1 MAGLNFKLEPTFN
14 RGYFDL
20 QYGLHRQIEEGQDV
34 IYFNYRLNGRNMW
47 ESSNSWTKHKPL
59 FIADSGNADGAA
71 YVARTGA
78 IYKNHSLN
86 TKDGSGGGIKQYRQQ
101 GGLYGGTW
109 ELWESFVAYENA
121 EQIEKG
127 EIPTHTKWSSYLSFM
142 GGYDIGGWFGTDRT
156 IMMTGYAAISGLS
169 TTIAPIAYSE
179 SQKDMLMWSFYG
191 QFEPS
196 VAVTPTFH
204 MVGILGLETFRAENA
219 YITKSVT
226 ANINKTTDLY
236 KTQAY
241 GTLYYEKAPI
251 NYVETAL
258 GVGFDWD
265 FADRAGLHVRYKWMT
280 HSDEVISKNDW
291 HSHYI
296 SAEAKAWF

>member
-1 MAGLNFKLEPTFN
+1 
-14 RGYFDL
+14 
-20 QYGLHRQIEEGQDV
+20 
-34 IYFNYRLNGRNMW
+34 
-47 ESSNSWTKHKPL
+47 
-59 FIADSGNADGAA
+59 
-71 YVARTGA
+71 
-78 IYKNHSLN
+78 
-86 TKDGSGGGIKQYRQQ
+86 
-101 GGLYGGTW
+101 
-109 ELWESFVAYENA
+109 
-121 EQIEKG
+121 
-127 EIPTHTKWSSYLSFM
+127 M

-204 MVGILGLETFRAENA
+204 MVGVLGLETFRAENA
-219 YITKSVT
+219 YITKTITPNVS
-226 ANINKTTDLY
+226 KTSDLY
-236 KTQAY
+236 KAQAY
-241 GTLYYEKAPI
+241 GTQYYEKAPI

-258 GVGFDWD
+258 GAGFDWD
-265 FADRAGLHVRYKWMT
+265 VADRAGLHVRYKWMT
-280 HSDEVISKNDW
+280 HSDEAISKNDW